1 MKFVAAATLAL
12 ATSTSAFA
20 PAPAVSVSVFILTLE
35 MMETSSQRTTTKFAH
50 VSKMNQFCFEKA
62 HVKCF
67 LSLPDLLS
75 HVIKYCAFSSP
86 YFSLSIY

>member
-20 PAPAVSVSVFILTLE
+20 PAPAVSVSVFIFTLE
-35 MMETSSQRTTTKFAH
+35 MMEISSQRTTTKFAH

-62 HVKCF
+62 HVHVLF
-67 LSLPDLLS
+67 LFPTSFLMS
-75 HVIKYCAFSSP
+75 
-86 YFSLSIY
+86 

>member
-35 MMETSSQRTTTKFAH
+35 MTETSQRTTTKFAY

-62 HVKCF
+62 HVHVFF
-67 LSLPDLLS
+67 LFPTSFLMS
-75 HVIKYCAFSSP
+75 
-86 YFSLSIY
+86 